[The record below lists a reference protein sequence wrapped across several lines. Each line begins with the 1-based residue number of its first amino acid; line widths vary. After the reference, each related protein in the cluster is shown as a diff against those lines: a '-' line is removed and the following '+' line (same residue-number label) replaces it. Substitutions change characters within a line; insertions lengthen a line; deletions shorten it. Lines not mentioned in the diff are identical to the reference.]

1 MIHDYLD
8 WKRRDT
14 KANHWTKNVIRKSK
28 IEKKPENENTISFIK
43 NMKDK
48 VNISLAHT
56 NADYE
61 SAKAANE
68 ASWTNRQLTSA
79 ILLKRFVGC

>member
-1 MIHDYLD
+1 MDIKQYL
-8 WKRRDT
+8 
-14 KANHWTKNVIRKSK
+14 KANSEILTDGAMGTYYY
-28 IEKKPENENTISFIK
+28 EKTENENTISFIK

-61 SAKAANE
+61 SAKAASE
-68 ASWTNRQLTSA
+68 ASWKNKQLPSA